1 MREVRTNGKAPNCIR
16 ACAICDCFYHGA
28 VMEKT
33 IAVCSM
39 EFEEQAIK
47 TVSLAFELCE
57 RKIKENKGNITPE
70 LKLLS
75 AAALSLEKVVAVLVA
90 AERLCK

>member
-1 MREVRTNGKAPNCIR
+1 MRKQT
-16 ACAICDCFYHGA
+16 
-28 VMEKT
+28 T
-33 IAVCSM
+33 VCSA
-39 EFEEQAIK
+39 EFEEQAIR
-47 TVSLAFELCE
+47 TVALAFELCE
-57 RKIKENKGNITPE
+57 SRIHANKGDVTPE